1 MRKAILLVALLAL
14 MLPAAAQDMGGC
26 MLEPP
31 ESAAQINM
39 IGWTYPIIDFYAD
52 ELEACNAVDN
62 IDVNTQLLSSG
73 AAQEQLSLALG
84 AGGTS
89 PYDIIMVTEGTVN
102 SYTAAGWMMPLND
115 LIDKYEEDFNISDI
129 NGIEDMTVDGNI
141 YALPME
147 FNTRHLFYRPDIL
160 EAHGVA
166 VPETWDDVIDACGVL
181 YAEESTVLPFTVQLH
196 AGWAWRLEF
205 SDMLLGFGGHLLNED
220 NTPAFNSDEGVMALE
235 KLVEI
240 VDACMG
246 AEGLT
251 YSIDDS
257 HIGIAT
263 GELAMV
269 FTWASRAAAMD
280 DPDFSDFVGGIEFAP
295 APRAIEG
302 APYAATGGTGAGLG
316 IPANIDDDPD
326 LVFRVILEALDE
338 ESQIRGAHVG
348 VISRQRVVDNADARY
363 LPAVFETIMVAS
375 KARRTAIG
383 AQLNGVGQWLPQ
395 IVTGE
400 MSAADLLDAGVR
412 VSSRASRSLTG
423 EMPLHAG
430 RVFTDRRHRP
440 LHLFPF
446 LVGVSQSLTPPSA
459 EDGRGGIELKATGVD
474 SLDRRGVERLYWVAM
489 AAANRHRRNVRPRTC
504 WTPFKPL
511 DCLHA
516 PKRGTTTPS

>member
-1 MRKAILLVALLAL
+1 MKKAFLIVALLAL
-14 MLPAAAQDMGGC
+14 MLPVAAQDMGGC

-89 PYDIIMVTEGTVN
+89 PYDIIMVTQGTVN
-102 SYTAAGWMMPLND
+102 SYTAEDWMMPLND
-115 LIDKYEEDFNISDI
+115 LIDKYEEAYNISDI
-129 NGIEDMTVDGNI
+129 GGLEDMSIDGVI

-147 FNTRHLFYRPDIL
+147 LNTRHLFYRPDIL

-166 VPETWDDVIDACGVL
+166 VPDTWDDVIDACGVL

-205 SDMLLGFGGHLLNED
+205 SDLLLGFGGHLLNED
-220 NTPAFNSDEGVMALE
+220 NTPAFNGDEGVMALE

-257 HIGIAT
+257 QIGIAT

-280 DPDFSDFVGGIEFAP
+280 DPDFSDYVGGIEFAP
-295 APRAIEG
+295 APRAIPG
-302 APYAATGGTGAGLG
+302 GPYAATGGTGAGLG

-326 LVFRVILEALDE
+326 LVFQVLMEALDVQ
-338 ESQIRGAHVG
+338 SQVGASAYG
-348 VISRQRVVDNADARY
+348 VISRNSVAAEADARY
-363 LPAVFETIMVAS
+363 LPAVFETINGGVEGSSVA
-375 KARRTAIG
+375 AIG
-383 AQLNGVGQWLPQ
+383 AVLNGVLGQWLPQ

-400 MSAADLLDAGVR
+400 MSAADLLDA
-412 VSSRASRSLTG
+412 A
-423 EMPLHAG
+423 
-430 RVFTDRRHRP
+430 
-440 LHLFPF
+440 
-446 LVGVSQSLTPPSA
+446 A
-459 EDGRGGIELKATGVD
+459 EAYTAEATTQGFIEG
-474 SLDRRGVERLYWVAM
+474 
-489 AAANRHRRNVRPRTC
+489 
-504 WTPFKPL
+504 
-511 DCLHA
+511 
-516 PKRGTTTPS
+516 

>member
-1 MRKAILLVALLAL
+1 MKKAIFLIALLAL
-14 MLPAAAQDMGGC
+14 VLPAAAQDMGGC
-26 MLEPP
+26 MIEPP
-31 ESAAQINM
+31 ENAAQINM

-89 PYDIIMVTEGTVN
+89 PYDIIMVTQGTVN
-102 SYTAAGWMMPLND
+102 SYTAEGWMMPLND
-115 LIDKYEEDFNISDI
+115 LIDKYEEAYNISDI
-129 NGIEDMTVDGNI
+129 GGLEDMSIDGVI

-147 FNTRHLFYRPDIL
+147 LNTRHLFYRPDIL

-166 VPETWDDVIDACGVL
+166 VPDTWDDVIDACGVL

-205 SDMLLGFGGHLLNED
+205 SDLLLGFGGHLLNED
-220 NTPAFNSDEGVMALE
+220 NTPAFNGDEGVAALE

-257 HIGIAT
+257 QIGIAT
-263 GELAMV
+263 GELAMI

-280 DPDFSDFVGGIEFAP
+280 DPDFSDYVGGIEFAP
-295 APRAIEG
+295 APRALADG
-302 APYAATGGTGAGLG
+302 PYAATGGTGAGLG

-326 LVFRVILEALDE
+326 LVFQVLMEALDVQ
-338 ESQIRGAHVG
+338 SQVGASAYG
-348 VISRQRVVDNADARY
+348 VISRNSVAAEADARY
-363 LPAVFETIMVAS
+363 LPAVFETINGGVEGSSVA
-375 KARRTAIG
+375 AIG
-383 AQLNGVGQWLPQ
+383 AVLNGVLAQWLPQ

-400 MSAADLLDAGVR
+400 MSAAELLDA
-412 VSSRASRSLTG
+412 A
-423 EMPLHAG
+423 
-430 RVFTDRRHRP
+430 
-440 LHLFPF
+440 
-446 LVGVSQSLTPPSA
+446 A
-459 EDGRGGIELKATGVD
+459 EAYTAEATTQGFIEG
-474 SLDRRGVERLYWVAM
+474 
-489 AAANRHRRNVRPRTC
+489 
-504 WTPFKPL
+504 
-511 DCLHA
+511 
-516 PKRGTTTPS
+516 

>member
-1 MRKAILLVALLAL
+1 MKKAFLLLALLAL
-14 MLPAAAQDMGGC
+14 VLPAAAQDMGGC

-31 ESAAQINM
+31 ENAAQINM

-89 PYDIIMVTEGTVN
+89 PYDIIMVTQGTVN
-102 SYTAAGWMMPLND
+102 SYSAAGWLMPLND
-115 LIDKYEEDFNISDI
+115 LIDKYEEAYHISDI
-129 NGIEDMTVDGNI
+129 GGLEDMSIDGVI

-147 FNTRHLFYRPDIL
+147 LNTRHLFYRPDIL

-166 VPETWDDVIDACGVL
+166 VPDTWDDVIDACGVL
-181 YAEESTVLPFTVQLH
+181 QAEESTVLPFTVQLH

-205 SDMLLGFGGHLLNED
+205 SDLLLGFGGHLLNED
-220 NTPAFNSDEGVMALE
+220 NTPAFNGDEGVMALE

-257 HIGIAT
+257 QIGIAT
-263 GELAMV
+263 GELAIV

-280 DPDFSDFVGGIEFAP
+280 DPDFSDYVGGIEFAP
-295 APRAIEG
+295 APRAIPDG
-302 APYAATGGTGAGLG
+302 PYAATGGTGAGLG

-326 LVFRVILEALDE
+326 LVFQVLMEVLDVQ
-338 ESQIRGAHVG
+338 SQVGASAYG
-348 VISRQRVVDNADARY
+348 VISRNSVAAEADARY
-363 LPAVFETIMVAS
+363 LPAVFETINGGVEGS
-375 KARRTAIG
+375 SVPAIG
-383 AQLNGVGQWLPQ
+383 AVLNGVLGQWLPQ

-400 MSAADLLDAGVR
+400 MSAADLLDA
-412 VSSRASRSLTG
+412 A
-423 EMPLHAG
+423 
-430 RVFTDRRHRP
+430 
-440 LHLFPF
+440 
-446 LVGVSQSLTPPSA
+446 A
-459 EDGRGGIELKATGVD
+459 EAYTAEATTQGFIEG
-474 SLDRRGVERLYWVAM
+474 
-489 AAANRHRRNVRPRTC
+489 
-504 WTPFKPL
+504 
-511 DCLHA
+511 
-516 PKRGTTTPS
+516 